1 MNQIKLIRN
10 LNNALKNVTFLNI
23 NFIDDFLES
32 ISGKKIIVDN
42 LTCSIHFKNI
52 LNKKNKIKQLTDP
65 IYYFKSTKSKIEIL
79 NTKKAHERDGAALT
93 KFIFW
98 VKNNYKKKKITEISA
113 QEKLLKYRKSFS
125 EFKSLSFPTISG
137 SGPNGA
143 IIHYNASKK
152 NARVLAKGD
161 IYLVDSGGQYEFGTT
176 DVTRTISLGNSSKR
190 IIDIFT
196 RVLKG
201 HISVA
206 IIT

>member
-1 MNQIKLIRN
+1 MDFHFVTSSENVAWLLNIRGNDSNYSPIPNSHLIINSKKKIYLFCEPNKIDKKFKQR
-10 LNNALKNVTFLNI
+10 LKNVTFLNI

-98 VKNNYKKKKITEISA
+98 VKNNYKKKRITEISA
-113 QEKLLKYRKSFS
+113 QEKLLKFRKSFS

-152 NARVLAKGD
+152 M
-161 IYLVDSGGQYEFGTT
+161 
-176 DVTRTISLGNSSKR
+176 LGY
-190 IIDIFT
+190 
-196 RVLKG
+196 
-201 HISVA
+201 
-206 IIT
+206 

>member
-1 MNQIKLIRN
+1 MIKPKKNNLKFKKFFFLNKIATGENNKNKIDKVINNLKKNKMDFHFVTSSENVAWLLNIRGNDSNYSPIPNSHLIINSKKKIYLFCEPNKIDKKFKQR
-10 LNNALKNVTFLNI
+10 LKNVTFLNI

-98 VKNNYKKKKITEISA
+98 VKNNYKKKEL
-113 QEKLLKYRKSFS
+113 QKLAL
-125 EFKSLSFPTISG
+125 
-137 SGPNGA
+137 
-143 IIHYNASKK
+143 KK
-152 NARVLAKGD
+152 N
-161 IYLVDSGGQYEFGTT
+161 S
-176 DVTRTISLGNSSKR
+176 
-190 IIDIFT
+190 
-196 RVLKG
+196 
-201 HISVA
+201 
-206 IIT
+206 